1 MPSTRKRQYRLQK
14 LNWRIGL
21 GWLNKWKKQNSPIQL
36 KNNLKTIAGGVRDC
50 TLVFLSSQPTHWFS
64 PEHSCAQTAEK
75 IVTLRASHM
84 GKLVLAKFIKL
95 CKSQMKLNHHANKIS
110 LKLLYCHLS
119 FFSSSNKFL
128 ESWLKM
134 DNNAYRKSCSWFSFS
149 VSLILSLLLNS

>member
-21 GWLNKWKKQNSPIQL
+21 GWLNKWKKQNNPIPL

-64 PEHSCAQTAEK
+64 PEHSCAQTAEE
-75 IVTLRASHM
+75 IVTLRASHI

-95 CKSQMKLNHHANKIS
+95 SKSQIQFYHHANIS
-110 LKLLYCHLS
+110 NIC
-119 FFSSSNKFL
+119 N
-128 ESWLKM
+128 
-134 DNNAYRKSCSWFSFS
+134 FSF
-149 VSLILSLLLNS
+149 LSRDIF